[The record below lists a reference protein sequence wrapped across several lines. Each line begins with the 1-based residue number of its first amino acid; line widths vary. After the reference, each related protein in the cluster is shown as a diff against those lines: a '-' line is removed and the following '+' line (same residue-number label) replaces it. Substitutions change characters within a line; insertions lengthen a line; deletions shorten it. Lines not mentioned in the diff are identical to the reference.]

1 MTKKNSKLIIEP
13 KEFFRNLVSEAMA
26 NKNYP
31 AQDEVEFYL
40 VNLLCNFIE
49 PTKIKT
55 SHGDI
60 DVLDTPLATLLKL
73 ALESDH
79 EEQKVI
85 FKALGDAS
93 LYISG
98 YFQDYFNRKSF
109 DPKYFMTLGS
119 SAYLSLSS
127 LSKQNEKVES
137 FD

>member
-1 MTKKNSKLIIEP
+1 MTKKNSRLIIEP

-98 YFQDYFNRKSF
+98 YFQDYFNRNPGNGYCSVVIT
-109 DPKYFMTLGS
+109 PKIIKARA
-119 SAYLSLSS
+119 AYLDW
-127 LSKQNEKVES
+127 
-137 FD
+137 FMH